1 MFVHFAKEQ
10 GDKDEETAAADSSDQ
25 VMSGL
30 PDIVLHS
37 TVQQVTAAAEDIT
50 VTNL

>member
-10 GDKDEETAAADSSDQ
+10 GDKDEETAADSSDQ